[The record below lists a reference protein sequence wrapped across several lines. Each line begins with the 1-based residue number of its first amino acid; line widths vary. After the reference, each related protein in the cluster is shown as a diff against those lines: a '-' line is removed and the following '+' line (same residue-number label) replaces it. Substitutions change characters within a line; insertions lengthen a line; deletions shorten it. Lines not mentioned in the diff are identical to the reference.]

1 MKKWFP
7 QYLAQPFMVLSL
19 EPDEQMLIITGL
31 LMAFTIGGWYMW
43 VLLFM
48 GPYVYIRAKKKYP
61 RGFFK
66 HILYFF
72 GLTKLEGYPTYHE
85 RDFVE

>member
-1 MKKWFP
+1 
-7 QYLAQPFMVLSL
+7 V
-19 EPDEQMLIITGL
+19 
-31 LMAFTIGGWYMW
+31 
-43 VLLFM
+43 